1 MLFRIIVKVIRMGTQ
16 TSELTV
22 RANTIEFSY
31 TLYCQY
37 RLWFERMVV
46 AQNVTMSTLTA
57 LADQLAEDVSVIES
71 RQRKRTAD
79 QIAKAQELA
88 SDWWEK
94 QNN

>member
-1 MLFRIIVKVIRMGTQ
+1 
-16 TSELTV
+16 
-22 RANTIEFSY
+22 
-31 TLYCQY
+31 
-37 RLWFERMVV
+37 MVV

-57 LADQLAEDVSVIES
+57 LAEQLANDDSVIELQ
-71 RQRKRTAD
+71 QRKRTAD

>member
-1 MLFRIIVKVIRMGTQ
+1 MSLIL
-16 TSELTV
+16 ELILS
-22 RANTIEFSY
+22 NFLI
-31 TLYCQY
+31 LYIACIGCS
-37 RLWFERMVV
+37 LGVVV
-46 AQNVTMSTLTA
+46 AQNVTMPTLTA
-57 LADQLAEDVSVIES
+57 LAEQLAEDVSVIES

>member
-1 MLFRIIVKVIRMGTQ
+1 
-16 TSELTV
+16 
-22 RANTIEFSY
+22 
-31 TLYCQY
+31 
-37 RLWFERMVV
+37 MVV

-57 LADQLAEDVSVIES
+57 LAEQLAEDVSIIES